1 MSHRHT
7 WTAICKLK
15 WLWHRDVELAC
26 RVSFWQPDA
35 FFHARF
41 AIQSDPTFCPSGRC
55 CGVLEVTCIPPG
67 LLAKRR
73 ETGLCW
79 LSTGSRWTPFGALSL
94 EWLWCGKL
102 SSHFCMQ
109 PCAGSWGKKKFCEI
123 YQPKLSSGDSL
134 WNAGKNPEIMAPFIQ
149 SGARLWDWLPWGH
162 WPTTDA
168 RGQTFVWEKSTSKG
182 CGLSP
187 ESNHEVLDMD
197 LWEERI

>member
-15 WLWHRDVELAC
+15 WLRHRDVELAC

-55 CGVLEVTCIPPG
+55 CGVLEVTCIAPG

-94 EWLWCGKL
+94 EWLWCGKPAVL
-102 SSHFCMQ
+102 PFLYAALC
-109 PCAGSWGKKKFCEI
+109 WVLGKEEI
-123 YQPKLSSGDSL
+123 
-134 WNAGKNPEIMAPFIQ
+134 
-149 SGARLWDWLPWGH
+149 LWDISAQAFQWWFLMEC
-162 WPTTDA
+162 
-168 RGQTFVWEKSTSKG
+168 WEKSRDNGAFYPIWSEAL
-182 CGLSP
+182 GLAALRTLA
-187 ESNHEVLDMD
+187 NYWCRGADICVREVHLQG
-197 LWEERI
+197 LWFEPRI